1 MAGVDVGG
9 TTDGQLDI
17 EEFKLLMMFLKVIL
31 CKGHPMLT
39 KLGIEGPMM
48 TVDTWGHLLVNLKAV
63 KEDVDKH
70 FGARI
75 ASETELSDEDSDDDD
90 SDETGSDGETD
101 CESGTFDCS
110 VLMSHALNALGV
122 GLLQMTLRFRSTDGV
137 P

>member
-48 TVDTWGHLLVNLKAV
+48 TVDTWEHLLVNLKN
-63 KEDVDKH
+63 EGQ
-70 FGARI
+70 FFCN
-75 ASETELSDEDSDDDD
+75 L
-90 SDETGSDGETD
+90 
-101 CESGTFDCS
+101 
-110 VLMSHALNALGV
+110 
-122 GLLQMTLRFRSTDGV
+122 TLFFSLFWI
-137 P
+137 